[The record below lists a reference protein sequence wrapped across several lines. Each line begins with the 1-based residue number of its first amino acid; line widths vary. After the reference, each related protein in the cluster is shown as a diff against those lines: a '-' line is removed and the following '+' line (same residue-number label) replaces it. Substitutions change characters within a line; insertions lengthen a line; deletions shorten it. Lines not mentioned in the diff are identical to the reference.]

1 MAKSIDQMMEDEERL
16 EAMTRHEQ
24 MQHDLERARLLRKLD
39 AREGKQSWKMYSENG
54 NKSGIDWDLLR
65 FRTNSGHK
73 SIAQAPRFGGGGGG
87 VSLAPKDGI
96 RGASG
101 D

>member
-39 AREGKQSWKMYSENG
+39 AREGRQSWKMYSENG
-54 NKSGIDWDLLR
+54 KKSGIDWDFLR
-65 FRTNSGHK
+65 GSVGVPGAR
-73 SIAQAPRFGGGGGG
+73 SIAQAPRFGKGNG
-87 VSLAPKDGI
+87 VSRAPEGGI